1 MSHDLLVQMAYMR
14 PFPVAIIPHTKRC
27 NSVVVTS
34 KLASKFKSEK
44 KKKKKGDAVVVY
56 KITV

>member
-1 MSHDLLVQMAYMR
+1 MIIQLFVSIMR
-14 PFPVAIIPHTKRC
+14 PFPAVIISHTKRC

-44 KKKKKGDAVVVY
+44 KKKKKGDAVEVY

>member
-1 MSHDLLVQMAYMR
+1 MR
-14 PFPVAIIPHTKRC
+14 PVVIISHTKRC

-44 KKKKKGDAVVVY
+44 KKKKKGEAVVVY
-56 KITV
+56 NITV